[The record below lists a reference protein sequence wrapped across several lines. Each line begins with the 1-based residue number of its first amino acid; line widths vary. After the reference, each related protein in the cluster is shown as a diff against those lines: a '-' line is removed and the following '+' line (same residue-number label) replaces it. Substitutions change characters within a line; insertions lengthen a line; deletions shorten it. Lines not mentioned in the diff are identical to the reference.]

1 MEGVL
6 EKVAVQRVRAEMTAH
21 GLTGEIKVLPDSAR
35 TAAEAAAALGIEVGQ
50 VASSIIFTLPNGKAL
65 LVITSGRHRV
75 DTERVAK
82 NLGVEKLYRAD
93 ADFVR
98 EVSGFAIGG
107 VSPFGWSS
115 PPEITLID
123 EALEDYSQVWAA
135 AGHPHA
141 VFPSTFHELKKLTHA
156 KAMIVGD

>member
-1 MEGVL
+1 MVVNVFLKKDLNPYPLISICG
-6 EKVAVQRVRAEMTAH
+6 AVSEDV
-21 GLTGEIKVLPDSAR
+21 
-35 TAAEAAAALGIEVGQ
+35 
-50 VASSIIFTLPNGKAL
+50 
-65 LVITSGRHRV
+65 
-75 DTERVAK
+75 
-82 NLGVEKLYRAD
+82 
-93 ADFVR
+93 
-98 EVSGFAIGG
+98 GG

-156 KAMIVGD
+156 TAMIVGD